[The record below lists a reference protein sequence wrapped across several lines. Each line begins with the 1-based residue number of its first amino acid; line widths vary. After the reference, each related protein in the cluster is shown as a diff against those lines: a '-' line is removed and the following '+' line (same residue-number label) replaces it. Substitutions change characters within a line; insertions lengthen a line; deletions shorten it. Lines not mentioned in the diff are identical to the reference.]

1 MNNKLVKFLIIL
13 TVFAPSFIFLNNCSL
28 ENADIVK
35 APAPEDITIKRDR
48 ERRERE
54 KERGQNDPDD
64 GENIVDQVFGNIFK
78 GDSKNN
84 NGGGAGI
91 AVNTYL
97 WRASLDTLSFMP
109 LLSADPFGGV
119 IITDWYSTSEKP
131 KEKFKIVAYILDR
144 SLRVDA
150 IKIAV
155 FKKIKNENG
164 EWIDHKINKVL
175 KNKVEDAILSKARK
189 FKIQS
194 IK

>member
-13 TVFAPSFIFLNNCSL
+13 AMFAPSFIFLNNCSL
-28 ENADIVK
+28 ENADIVE
-35 APAPEDITIKRDR
+35 APAPEDLTLKRER

-54 KERGQNDPDD
+54 IERGRDD
-64 GENIVDQVFGNIFK
+64 SNENIVDQVFGNIFK
-78 GDSKNN
+78 GDGKNN
-84 NGGGAGI
+84 NGGAGI

-131 KEKFKIVAYILDR
+131 KEKFKIVAYILDK

-164 EWIDHKINKVL
+164 EWIDHKSNKLL

-189 FKIQS
+189 YKIKS
-194 IK
+194 IE